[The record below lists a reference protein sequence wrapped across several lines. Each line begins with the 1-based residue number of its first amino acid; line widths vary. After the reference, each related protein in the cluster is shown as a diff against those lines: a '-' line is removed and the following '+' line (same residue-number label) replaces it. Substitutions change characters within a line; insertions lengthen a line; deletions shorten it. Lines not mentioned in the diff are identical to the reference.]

1 MYKFLVEK
9 EKEQQF
15 DVEKQ
20 FYHFADNSV
29 YILIKYYKGGT
40 LINQLFVK
48 LLDDLTD
55 YKKFFNNFYMKK
67 GEVFFEPILLKASE
81 SLDIFSL
88 AKASHRPSQIQ
99 DMGHESIPL
108 HGRKCKMLFQRVRIH
123 GWRIVNTFYF
133 FNFWS
138 FCLF

>member
-15 DVEKQ
+15 DIEKQ
-20 FYHFADNSV
+20 FYHFADNSI
-29 YILIKYYKGGT
+29 YILIKFYKDGA

-48 LLDDLTD
+48 LLDDLAD

-67 GEVFFEPILLKASE
+67 GEIFFEPILLKASE

-88 AKASHRPSQIQ
+88 AKASHSYALQLNLK
-99 DMGHESIPL
+99 E
-108 HGRKCKMLFQRVRIH
+108 
-123 GWRIVNTFYF
+123 YF
-133 FNFWS
+133 VLEKEAEKNGKFK
-138 FCLF
+138 